1 MDKRKRIREL
11 VDILNEASRVYY
23 EGKDELISNYE
34 YDRLYD
40 ELSELEDETGY
51 ILSSSPTNNVGYEVA
66 KELPKYTHETPMLS
80 LDKTK
85 SREDLSSWL
94 GDKEGILSLK
104 LDGLTIVLTY
114 ENGKMIRAVT
124 RGNGIVGEIITDNAK
139 AFMNIPINI
148 PYKGELILRGE
159 ALIKYSDF
167 EEINDGIENA
177 AEKFKNPRN
186 LCSGSVRQLDPA
198 ITKKRKVCF
207 YAFSLVKA
215 SGIDFD
221 NSHWDEMQFLSD
233 QGFDVVFH
241 TMVNGKNIV
250 GEIAEFEKI
259 IQNLDLPSDGLVLMY
274 DDILYG
280 QSLGNTAKFPRNAI
294 AFKWQ
299 DSIKETTLKEIIWSP
314 SRTGLINPIAV
325 FEPVELENTTVSR
338 ALLHNLS
345 IVKSLKLGVGD
356 KITVY
361 KANMIIPQIAD
372 NLTKSN
378 TCIPPCNCPV
388 CGSKTSIK
396 GEGGVEAVYC
406 DNPECKVKH
415 IKLFSHAVTRDALNI
430 SGLSEATLEKLV
442 GISCIKEIADIYK
455 LHNFKNDILDIRGFK
470 DKSYD
475 NLISSIEK
483 SRNTTPQRV
492 LYCLG
497 ITGVGGSMA
506 NNIMNHFN
514 GNFDKLI
521 NASVDELMNINGIG
535 KIIASDVYNY
545 FRNSD
550 NIKQLNNLLNELV
563 IEKTEIKSDS
573 GISGKVIAI
582 TGSLEKF
589 NNRKELEELIR
600 ENGATPTSSVGKN
613 TDFLINNDIN
623 SGSSKNKKAKSLG
636 IPIISED
643 EFLKLI

>member
-11 VDILNEASRVYY
+11 VDLLNEASRVYY

-241 TMVNGKNIV
+241 TMVNSKNIV

-372 NLTKSN
+372 NLTKSD

-563 IEKTEIKSDS
+563 IEKAEIKSDS

-582 TGSLEKF
+582 TSSLEKF